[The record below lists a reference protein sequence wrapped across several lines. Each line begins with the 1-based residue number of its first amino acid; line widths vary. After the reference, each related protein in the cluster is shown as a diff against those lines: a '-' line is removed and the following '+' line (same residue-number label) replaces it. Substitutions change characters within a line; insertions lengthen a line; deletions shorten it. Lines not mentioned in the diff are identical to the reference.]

1 MCCCCFLSGLVRFG
15 GLAVQVLL
23 VFLKL
28 VLPLL
33 ILESMDLC
41 PALESSPLA
50 VPSRLCHHHKVRC
63 RPACHCPNEITCLF
77 PVAREVMTS
86 CSCQV
91 IGDSDG
97 CVVPWLF
104 SIDYLTSV
112 WPCQIIPIS
121 PRRGKLCFD
130 VCIKHLAAL

>member
-1 MCCCCFLSGLVRFG
+1 MCCCFLEGLVRSG

-50 VPSRLCHHHKVRC
+50 VPSRLRHHPKVRC
-63 RPACHCPNEITCLF
+63 PLARCCPSKIS
-77 PVAREVMTS
+77 PVTRKHMTS
-86 CSCQV
+86 CSCQI
-91 IGDSDG
+91 IGSSHC
-97 CVVPWLF
+97 CVPVALLSTLF
-104 SIDYLTSV
+104 DKCFGFSKIERKTPV
-112 WPCQIIPIS
+112 S
-121 PRRGKLCFD
+121 PRRGKLCVG
-130 VCIKHLAAL
+130 VCTRRFAAL